1 MEQKPTPSIVNPVS
15 VSEGDNAIEIAE
27 KIDI

>member
-1 MEQKPTPSIVNPVS
+1 LSPGERMGVRRNVLGIEV
-15 VSEGDNAIEIAE
+15 DNAIEIAE